1 MPKLAL
7 GLSRALHPTLWPIN
21 INYQNVT
28 FNSPIPRH
36 DDFFLPF
43 SVVVIS
49 SLLRVHCLVDVFA
62 LVPYPVE
69 AAANSPHVY
78 LMICCPSNLIDSKK
92 FENEFPSASL

>member
-62 LVPYPVE
+62 LVPYPLG

-78 LMICCPSNLIDSKK
+78 NII
-92 FENEFPSASL
+92 